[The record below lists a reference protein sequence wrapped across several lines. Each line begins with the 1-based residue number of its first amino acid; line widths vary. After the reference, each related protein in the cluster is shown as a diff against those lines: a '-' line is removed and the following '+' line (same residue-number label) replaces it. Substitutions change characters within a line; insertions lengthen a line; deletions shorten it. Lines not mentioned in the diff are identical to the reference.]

1 MWGGTYSIGSGKV
14 EFTLALGPKPFD
26 ISSALHEG
34 RRLRA
39 FLWIF
44 LMKFLRGTN
53 LRECSRFRARG
64 LTVSHLIVVL
74 FSSAGEVSWQRSCA
88 LIANRCLLLL
98 LGLKIVSLVASCA
111 EAVLCMVLE
120 RVSLVEQ
127 F

>member
-14 EFTLALGPKPFD
+14 EFTYFNGGLSLALGPKPFD

-34 RRLRA
+34 RRLRE

-64 LTVSHLIVVL
+64 SAFRFLGRVSLHWKLVVLCLRQDVWFLIVVI
-74 FSSAGEVSWQRSCA
+74 FGKAS
-88 LIANRCLLLL
+88 LLV
-98 LGLKIVSLVASCA
+98 I
-111 EAVLCMVLE
+111 
-120 RVSLVEQ
+120 
-127 F
+127 

>member
-14 EFTLALGPKPFD
+14 EFTYFNGGLSLALGPKPFD

-34 RRLRA
+34 RRLSE

-64 LTVSHLIVVL
+64 RVSLHWKLVVL
-74 FSSAGEVSWQRSCA
+74 CLRQDFHGREVVQF
-88 LIANRCLLLL
+88 
-98 LGLKIVSLVASCA
+98 LGLKPTVFFSGLL
-111 EAVLCMVLE
+111 AVLCMVLE